1 MQVDV
6 AEKGGVVR
14 SAKTTGAVKR
24 SPPSRPMSYV
34 SRVLGELMGDK
45 VPKIRVRHRL
55 CCAASNTIVTVV
67 YFHFSL
73 SVIFATQNWGKS
85 RGRDLKID
93 GILIIR
99 KIIFNRFRNIVTSI
113 RFLFFFF

>member
-24 SPPSRPMSYV
+24 SPPSRPMSYDYV

-55 CCAASNTIVTVV
+55 CCAASNIIVTVV

-73 SVIFATQNWGKS
+73 SVIFAT
-85 RGRDLKID
+85 
-93 GILIIR
+93 
-99 KIIFNRFRNIVTSI
+99 
-113 RFLFFFF
+113 

>member
-1 MQVDV
+1 MPTTVNIKCHYVPEGKICSFCNMQVDV

-24 SPPSRPMSYV
+24 SPPSRPMSYDYV

-55 CCAASNTIVTVV
+55 CCAASNIIVTVV

-73 SVIFATQNWGKS
+73 SVIFAT
-85 RGRDLKID
+85 
-93 GILIIR
+93 
-99 KIIFNRFRNIVTSI
+99 
-113 RFLFFFF
+113 